1 MDIHIST
8 YTQIFYCID
17 GANPKIGLKKY
28 HGSTYRSYQRSCVR
42 SSTCFLVA
50 GLVFKSLWIHMTICL
65 FYILCGYSLP
75 PRNEPE
81 TNVRPRVHLGEL
93 NGNTLTLHQ
102 SEGSGTP
109 SLVQLQLNENLSN
122 PRAGIV
128 FWKAVVV
135 TDADDNTSLVGDQ
148 WATWI
153 GKTY

>member
-1 MDIHIST
+1 M
-8 YTQIFYCID
+8 
-17 GANPKIGLKKY
+17 
-28 HGSTYRSYQRSCVR
+28 
-42 SSTCFLVA
+42 
-50 GLVFKSLWIHMTICL
+50 
-65 FYILCGYSLP
+65 
-75 PRNEPE
+75 
-81 TNVRPRVHLGEL
+81 HLGEL

-135 TDADDNTSLVGDQ
+135 TDAADDTSLVGDQ

-153 GKTY
+153 GKTYNQFSTGGFGGKILFGGMFFGGWAMFLRIDSHGVRWFDDFLSWEPVCTW